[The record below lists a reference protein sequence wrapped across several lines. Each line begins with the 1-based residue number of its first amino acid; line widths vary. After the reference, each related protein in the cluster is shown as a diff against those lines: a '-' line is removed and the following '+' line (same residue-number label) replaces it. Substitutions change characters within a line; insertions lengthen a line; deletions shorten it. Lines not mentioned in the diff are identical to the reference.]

1 MILTFPSQTTRQ
13 NLQILHPYIT
23 PKHNFLIA
31 AKGIEKS
38 TGKRISEIIL
48 EELPNSKKE
57 NIAVLSGPNLAKE
70 IYNGKSTSSVIASSN
85 TYLIKELRNIIES
98 DNFKIYSSK
107 DMIGVDKLIDGID
120 LILSENFISET
131 LKFGFDKTSYR
142 AKLYDISI
150 VESEKLHEE
159 GYEISVRWSEKRR
172 GEFFH
177 YINSSEI

>member
-1 MILTFPSQTTRQ
+1 M
-13 NLQILHPYIT
+13 LQI
-23 PKHNFLIA
+23 
-31 AKGIEKS
+31 G
-38 TGKRISEIIL
+38 
-48 EELPNSKKE
+48 
-57 NIAVLSGPNLAKE
+57 
-70 IYNGKSTSSVIASSN
+70 
-85 TYLIKELRNIIES
+85 
-98 DNFKIYSSK
+98 
-107 DMIGVDKLIDGID
+107 D

-177 YINSSEI
+177 YINSSEIQFILVIPFAPTFIKSSFKVIGI

>member
-1 MILTFPSQTTRQ
+1 MQLNLELHFYIFLLLCNQYKFVQRQ
-13 NLQILHPYIT
+13 RKNHSIFH
-23 PKHNFLIA
+23 
-31 AKGIEKS
+31 
-38 TGKRISEIIL
+38 
-48 EELPNSKKE
+48 EEQFQKLE
-57 NIAVLSGPNLAKE
+57 NITKRSK
-70 IYNGKSTSSVIASSN
+70 
-85 TYLIKELRNIIES
+85 NI
-98 DNFKIYSSK
+98 FPVSSK

-177 YINSSEI
+177 YINSSEL